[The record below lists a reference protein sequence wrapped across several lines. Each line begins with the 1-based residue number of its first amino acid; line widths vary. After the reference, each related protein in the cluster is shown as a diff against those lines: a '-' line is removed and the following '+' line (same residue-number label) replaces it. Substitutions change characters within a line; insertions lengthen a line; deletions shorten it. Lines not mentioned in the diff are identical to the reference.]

1 MSKHPVP
8 GVKAHVKAHMPAQAH
23 EHVKEADIH
32 PAEQA
37 FPEKVRSAFLRVVND
52 RKYTGQISRFLSAY
66 EFKAQFE
73 WLGESGSRAGVITT
87 DGLAYALRAAL
98 VNYTVPSSL
107 QRSRTQYGLRRAY
120 GRRRQSDKSARATA
134 LKKAIDVAVT
144 DRLSV
149 DRFKNRLMRSGSDAE
164 SASLAEIQKHILMA
178 LDKYC
183 AEQETGISYDE
194 A

>member
-8 GVKAHVKAHMPAQAH
+8 GVKAHVKVHMLAQAH
-23 EHVKEADIH
+23 QHGKEAGIH

-37 FPEKVRSAFLRVVND
+37 FPEKVRSAFLQVVND

-73 WLGESGSRAGVITT
+73 WLGESGSRAGIITT
-87 DGLAYALRAAL
+87 DGLAYALRTAL
-98 VNYTVPSSL
+98 VNYTIPPTL
-107 QRSRTQYGLRRAY
+107 QTARTHYGLRRAY

-144 DRLSV
+144 DQLSM
-149 DRFKNRLMRSGSDAE
+149 DRFKNRLTRSGSDVE
-164 SASLAEIQKHILMA
+164 NASLAEIQKHILMA